1 MEPSVLLINFVNL
14 GVPFLAYFLG
24 IIIRKVALP
33 GKDSPPLSK
42 QLLLGIPI
50 SLVIVAPTLAILK
63 NTLTTDL
70 GTYLLT
76 VGVIMEHGMI
86 VTETAMKHMKNLI
99 KKA

>member
-1 MEPSVLLINFVNL
+1 MEPNAVLINFVNI
-14 GVPFLAYFLG
+14 GVPFMAYFIG

-33 GKDSPPLSK
+33 GKDSPSLAK

-76 VGVIMEHGMI
+76 IGVIMEHGMI
-86 VTETAMKHMKNLI
+86 VTETALKHMGNLI

>member
-1 MEPSVLLINFVNL
+1 MEPNAFLINLVNI
-14 GVPFLAYFLG
+14 GVPFLAYFVG
-24 IIIRKVALP
+24 IVIRKVALP

-50 SLVIVAPTLAILK
+50 SLVIVAPSLAILK
-63 NTLTTDL
+63 NTITTDL

-86 VTETAMKHMKNLI
+86 VTETAMKHIENMI

>member
-1 MEPSVLLINFVNL
+1 MEPSALLINFVNI
-14 GVPFLAYFLG
+14 GVPFLAYFIG

-42 QLLLGIPI
+42 QLLLGIPV

-70 GTYLLT
+70 ATYLLT

-86 VTETAMKHMKNLI
+86 VTETAMKHMKNLL